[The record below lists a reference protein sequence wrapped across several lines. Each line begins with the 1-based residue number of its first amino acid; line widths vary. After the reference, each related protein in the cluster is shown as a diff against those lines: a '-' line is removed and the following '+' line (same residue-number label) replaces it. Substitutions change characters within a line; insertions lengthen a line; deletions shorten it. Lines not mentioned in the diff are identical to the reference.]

1 MRNRKQ
7 NCKSRRQQYLINH
20 LDSKSERKHWIRTVQ
35 RQNVPDRHVRNIS
48 LNSSK
53 IYILHNTHEMFYR
66 IDHMLYHKNSLSK
79 CKKIEFVP
87 TIFSNNNSMK
97 LELNNRKKTGKLT
110 NVWRLNNILLNNQYV
125 KKNSKRK

>member
-1 MRNRKQ
+1 
-7 NCKSRRQQYLINH
+7 
-20 LDSKSERKHWIRTVQ
+20 
-35 RQNVPDRHVRNIS
+35 
-48 LNSSK
+48 
-53 IYILHNTHEMFYR
+53 
-66 IDHMLYHKNSLSK
+66 MLYQKNSLSK

-97 LELNNRKKTGKLT
+97 LEINNRKKTGKLT